1 MRVSSDSY
9 LLWDVRFISVTEL
22 LKHAL
27 SIPQIVIIIVH
38 FCDVQP
44 WDVTLPVEFHS
55 WCNIHL
61 MKNVAATPKR
71 LISAIKV
78 KLKAFAFK
86 TEIKCKSIIKHFE
99 MKLFIW
105 NCWRNAN
112 SILTNADVLYH
123 YFLKHRSLEKLVKC
137 MFFGVQLFS
146 FSRRVQ

>member
-1 MRVSSDSY
+1 MHY
-9 LLWDVRFISVTEL
+9 LYLKLWL
-22 LKHAL
+22 LLCIFVMCSLGMWH
-27 SIPQIVIIIVH
+27 SR
-38 FCDVQP
+38 
-44 WDVTLPVEFHS
+44 WSFHS

-146 FSRRVQ
+146 FSRRVQWDWHFGKHACLLFGRVGLED